1 MRSCFYFAGK
11 CSLDFGVY
19 IEKCPAFG
27 AGSRVVE
34 KISVPGRNGDLLMD
48 TGVYANVKQPYEIW
62 FRQHGKNTA
71 QAAREIALWL
81 LAGKGYIRLED
92 SYDPDIYRLAAF
104 AGPFDVENW
113 MLTHGRATLAFD
125 CKPQRYFKV
134 GETPIQ
140 VETGQ
145 VLHNPWMPALPLI
158 RVTGSGDG
166 QLVVGGSTITITGLT
181 GGITIDSDTQNAYD
195 GTRNLNNNISVV
207 GGFPVL
213 GTGET
218 AVSFSGGITAVQI
231 TPRWWTI

>member
-1 MRSCFYFAGK
+1 MRRDYFIFGGVN
-11 CSLDFGVY
+11 SRDFGVILQEAPVESLPEPE
-19 IEKCPAFG
+19 IEY
-27 AGSRVVE
+27 V
-34 KISVPGRNGDLLMD
+34 SVPGRNGDLLRPGGRWKNSQVSYSGAIVKNFAENFGALRQRMLSQ
-48 TGVYANVKQPYEIW
+48 TGYQ
-62 FRQHGKNTA
+62 
-71 QAAREIALWL
+71 
-81 LAGKGYIRLED
+81 RLED
-92 SYDPDIYRLAAF
+92 TLHPEWYRMAALAGSVEPKLTPYNR
-104 AGPFDVENW
+104 AGTFT
-113 MLTHGRATLAFD
+113 LTFSA
-125 CKPQRYFKV
+125 KPQRYFKV

-140 VETGQ
+140 VEAGQ
-145 VLHNPWMPALPLI
+145 VLHNPWMPAMPLI
-158 RVTGSGDG
+158 RAMGSGSG